1 MAKTKTRT
9 KTKPKGI
16 EIKPAGKSAT
26 RKTGPV
32 PVVTAPAGPVLRK
45 LRSVIYQVTDLPR
58 AKTFYAALLG
68 REPYFDKPFYV
79 GFDVDGQELGLHPD
93 TSRIPP
99 GPGGAIAYWRVD
111 DLYTSW
117 EHVLA
122 HGAEPVEPPHNVG
135 ENTDVAI
142 VADPF
147 GNYIGLIQTA

>member
-1 MAKTKTRT
+1 MAKTRTRT
-9 KTKPKGI
+9 KTKPKL
-16 EIKPAGKSAT
+16 EVRPAKTAT
-26 RKTGPV
+26 RQTGPTPTV
-32 PVVTAPAGPVLRK
+32 SAAPAGPVLRK
-45 LRSVIYQVTDLPR
+45 IRSVIYQVTDLAR
-58 AKTFYAALLG
+58 AKTFYGALLG
-68 REPYFDKPFYV
+68 RTPYFDKPFYV

-117 EHVLA
+117 EHSLA